1 MTQFLYI
8 QYHHDCKA
16 LSETHLYLLYCS
28 SEVPAPVQAA
38 ASQLFIPKV
47 PLTAACLHC
56 CTASSSCQMFHEL
69 TEPAFSCRK
78 CPEELAVYLSLH
90 LAASRPPP

>member
-1 MTQFLYI
+1 M
-8 QYHHDCKA
+8 
-16 LSETHLYLLYCS
+16 
-28 SEVPAPVQAA
+28 PAPVQAA
-38 ASQLFIPKV
+38 ALRQLFIPKV
-47 PLTAACLHC
+47 PSAAASLHC

-90 LAASRPPP
+90 LTASRPPPQGRDNGERPTCQIADSKQPADSS